1 MTLTQE
7 ATTVRIELD
16 PAPTAMVWVQPGR
29 RHERIAVPSV
39 SLAPGEALVAIEL
52 ATICGSDVHTVLGH
66 RDAPTPLVLGHE
78 QVGHVQAVGDGAV
91 TSSGELLRVGQRV
104 VWALTVGCGDC
115 STCVRGLPQKC
126 QTVRK
131 YGHERLETGWELSGG
146 FASHVHLKRGTAIVP
161 VPDGDLPAEVLAP
174 VSCGTATA
182 VAALDA
188 ASAIVALHG
197 EVVIVHG
204 AGLIGLTACAMA
216 SDAGARVIVVDP
228 AKRRRRLATRFG
240 AVATVDPAEAGS
252 LAAALALV
260 GARPLVAIEASGSP
274 LAVAAS
280 IEVLGVGGVVVL
292 VGSVSPSEPVPVDPE
307 SIVRRLVTIRG
318 VHNYAPAQLERAVRY
333 LAERHDAHPF
343 AELVGATVA
352 LGDLDDGLEAAM
364 GGRAVR
370 IGVDPGLAP
379 LAPASATVRAGTPLA

>member
-1 MTLTQE
+1 MTLTHE

-16 PAPTAMVWVQPGR
+16 PAPTAMVWVQAGR

-66 RDAPTPLVLGHE
+66 REAPTPLVLGHE
-78 QVGHVQAVGDGAV
+78 QLGHVVAVGDGAV
-91 TSSGELLRVGQRV
+91 TSSGAPLRAGQRV
-104 VWALTVGCGDC
+104 VWALTVGCGAC
-115 STCVRGLPQKC
+115 PTCVRGLPQKC

-161 VPDGDLPAEVLAP
+161 VPDDDLPAEVLAP

-182 VAALDA
+182 VAALEA
-188 ASAIVALHG
+188 ASAIVALDG

-216 SDAGARVIVVDP
+216 SDAGARVVVVDP
-228 AKRRRRLATRFG
+228 AKRRRKLSTRFG
-240 AVATVDPAEAGS
+240 AAATVDPTEPGS
-252 LAAALALV
+252 LQAALDLV
-260 GARPLVAIEASGSP
+260 GTRPLVAIEASGSP
-274 LAVAAS
+274 LGVAAS
-280 IEVLGVGGVVVL
+280 IDVLGIGGVAVL
-292 VGSVSPSEPVPVDPE
+292 VGSVSPSDPVALDPE
-307 SIVRRLVTIRG
+307 SVVRRLVTIRG
-318 VHNYAPAQLERAVRY
+318 VHNYAPTHLEQAVRY
-333 LAERHDAHPF
+333 LAERHEAHPF
-343 AELVGATVA
+343 AELVGAMVA

-370 IGVDPGLAP
+370 IGVAPGLAP
-379 LAPASATVRAGTPLA
+379 LVPGHATREAGSPQR